1 MEQRILILVLLAIG
15 YSLVV
20 RVLRILG
27 VWSNVQ
33 INRHDLVVESNRRRL
48 EYVDSLIQRQNSAS
62 NVDIVEDEPAQ
73 AHPPMDQPDL
83 ADLDPSAEAFEPAQ
97 AA

>member
-1 MEQRILILVLLAIG
+1 MELRILIIVLLAIG

-33 INRHDLVVESNRRRL
+33 ISRHDLVVASNRRRL
-48 EYVDSLIQRQNSAS
+48 EYVDSLIQRQNSTS
-62 NVDIVEDEPAQ
+62 NVDIVEDEPEQ
-73 AHPPMDQPDL
+73 ADPPMEL
-83 ADLDPSAEAFEPAQ
+83 ADLAPSAEAFEPAQ